1 SIEQNDKIK
10 TAVPYFTMKGRN
22 LSFRINEYDIED
34 YNAYKKLMHDYPT
47 LIKNTFNKNKIWI
60 AGEKSYKAQDNGY
73 HFFKYMRTQHPN
85 EEVYY
90 VIDKD
95 SEARKNV
102 EPFGNVRYFKS
113 KEHFELMVKADIICS
128 THHTEWLV
136 SSDEAK
142 YIKNIRGERIVLQH
156 GVLGTKNGTPTNGK
170 QVEGSN
176 VDMFITSSPRW
187 KQIVNTDLLFNDSQ
201 SK

>member
-1 SIEQNDKIK
+1 MERLSKGEISIEQNDKIK

-60 AGEKSYKAQDNGY
+60 VGEKSYKAQDNGY

-95 SEARKNV
+95 SEERKNV
-102 EPFGNVRYFKS
+102 EPFGNVIYFKS

-128 THHTEWLV
+128 THHTELLFP
-136 SSDEAK
+136 SHEAN
-142 YIKNIRGERIVLQH
+142 YIKKIRAKRIFCNMVC
-156 GVLGTKNGTPTNGK
+156 
-170 QVEGSN
+170 
-176 VDMFITSSPRW
+176 
-187 KQIVNTDLLFNDSQ
+187 
-201 SK
+201 